1 MLYIGTFVYKELG
14 DRNVCVERSEVK
26 EYLVILHDAIFDAVE
41 KRCRILGVAI
51 IIFNVS
57 FQNVSYV
64 FVKIV

>member
-14 DRNVCVERSEVK
+14 YWDVCIERSEVK